1 MFYNNVR
8 FGLFLIRLIKYYYI
22 RFYFILST
30 RFNYSLQI
38 YEILNNIL
46 FNSHNKFA
54 LRARGL

>member
-38 YEILNNIL
+38 YEILNS
-46 FNSHNKFA
+46 SHNKFA